1 MTTGWYYRE
10 EARRCRVRA
19 TREPDSSS
27 SARWLQ
33 LAREYELL
41 ADDLEESTPSAP
53 NDPHVHLQ
61 GAQQHHAKEDGPE
74 ARRRT
79 VREPDPALNG
89 CAGKTPASD

>member
-1 MTTGWYYRE
+1 MNRHVLFVFGSQ
-10 EARRCRVRA
+10 ASG
-19 TREPDSSS
+19 PQS
-27 SARWLQ
+27 
-33 LAREYELL
+33 
-41 ADDLEESTPSAP
+41 SAP